1 LGEHV
6 EKKKRTKKK
15 KRKNETNHFYSRKML
30 KICGMLIRKSLYIL
44 QKDEIHFYKTPPSL
58 ASSRKVI
65 ARIIRRRFIG
75 AEASDNRGRIDS
87 DLVPLSDSEFQS
99 CSGAMSVANADDRSP
114 SAALRT
120 IDILNSCSKVRPRH
134 FSLLNFPEYSCLL
147 PEKT

>member
-1 LGEHV
+1 
-6 EKKKRTKKK
+6 
-15 KRKNETNHFYSRKML
+15 ML